1 MGNCQN
7 LWKTSTGVCRNCSL
21 SLMIFAV
28 VVDWNMRELEDHDRA
43 GIEQEP
49 TPPLHD
55 LDDLDDLENSP
66 KKSLA
71 LIG

>member
-1 MGNCQN
+1 
-7 LWKTSTGVCRNCSL
+7 
-21 SLMIFAV
+21 MIFAV